1 MLWLCANHDKLFE
14 YGLIYFDENGL
25 MQVSNMND
33 LTDEQKVYVS
43 SITMANN
50 SGHHSVVIE
59 ENLLTEKMKKYL
71 SIHRH
76 RTHPE
81 LN

>member
-1 MLWLCANHDKLFE
+1 M
-14 YGLIYFDENGL
+14 
-25 MQVSNMND
+25 MD
-33 LTDEQKVYVS
+33 LTDEQKEYVS

-59 ENLLTEKMKKYL
+59 ENLLTEKMKEYL